1 MQEMSRKNKLFT
13 DSVIRRMTRVA
24 LSCGA
29 INLAQGFPDFDP
41 PKALTDRLA
50 EVSALGPH
58 QYPITMGAPNFR
70 QALARKAGRFMGRTL
85 DPETDMVV
93 TIGSTEAMVDTIFAL
108 TNPGD
113 KIIMFSPYFENYRA
127 QAIMADCEPIFV
139 PLVPPAFNFDANV
152 LEDAF
157 KQGAK
162 AILICN
168 PSNPSGKVFTY
179 DELKL
184 ISELCIKYDAFAIMD
199 EVYEH
204 IVYEGHK
211 HIYMNSLPGMWERTV
226 SCSSLSKTYSITGWR
241 LGYAIAPKPIMDRIK
256 QYHDFNTVGAP
267 SPLMEAAVVG
277 LDMPDSY
284 YKEFGDHY
292 AHMKKLFTDGLKQI
306 GIPFTDPQGAYFVLA
321 DIGPYLRKGESDVDF
336 CLEMAEKVGVACV
349 PGTSFFNENVNNI
362 VRVHF
367 AKKDETLYEALD
379 RLSHL
384 KENALRKTSLPY
396 ICGRLVCVY
405 RTVSRRLR
413 PYPAA
418 AAASSTAC
426 RPAPR
431 PAGRKS
437 PRCGQT
443 AFPAQRAAA
452 SAPAADRC
460 GRGCCLTRG
469 SCGRRA
475 GTAAAASPLPA
486 AARRGS
492 RGRRPSRRAG
502 GSDGPSPGCRKR
514 RSSST
519 GRPFQPAGSRS
530 ARPRSDTHA

>member
-13 DSVIRRMTRVA
+13 DSVIRRMTRVSLA
-24 LSCGA
+24 CGA

-127 QAIMADCEPIFV
+127 QAIMADCEPVFV
-139 PLVPPAFNFDANV
+139 PLVPPEFNFDANV

-204 IVYEGHK
+204 IVYDGHK

-241 LGYAIAPKPIMDRIK
+241 LGWLIGPAPVIEAAKK
-256 QYHDFNTVGAP
+256 VHDFLTVGAAA
-267 SPLMEAAVVG
+267 PLQEAAV
-277 LDMPDSY
+277 
-284 YKEFGDHY
+284 
-292 AHMKKLFTDGLKQI
+292 TGLKFGPEYYQWLKDLYTEKRDYLCRRLEQM
-306 GIPFTDPQGAYFVLA
+306 GFPHTTPQGSYFVLV
-321 DIGPYLRKGESDVDF
+321 DISGFLEKPEFSGWTDLGF
-336 CLEMAEKVGVACV
+336 CEWMIKNSGVAAV
-349 PGTSFFNENVNNI
+349 PGSSFFKEPVNNYI
-362 VRVHF
+362 RLHF
-367 AKKDETLYEALD
+367 SRGKETLEA
-379 RLSHL
+379 
-384 KENALRKTSLPY
+384 
-396 ICGRLVCVY
+396 
-405 RTVSRRLR
+405 
-413 PYPAA
+413 
-418 AAASSTAC
+418 
-426 RPAPR
+426 
-431 PAGRKS
+431 
-437 PRCGQT
+437 
-443 AFPAQRAAA
+443 
-452 SAPAADRC
+452 AADRLEKMAKDYGFC
-460 GRGCCLTRG
+460 
-469 SCGRRA
+469 
-475 GTAAAASPLPA
+475 
-486 AARRGS
+486 
-492 RGRRPSRRAG
+492 
-502 GSDGPSPGCRKR
+502 
-514 RSSST
+514 
-519 GRPFQPAGSRS
+519 
-530 ARPRSDTHA
+530 